1 MIPHVILDDGKDGY
15 ELEISYEEAEADI
28 TSTKPEELKK
38 SLHAGKIPEAS
49 EQVEDSKE
57 FIKEHHDAAMKL
69 YQATVEEA
77 RIILEE

>member
-1 MIPHVILDDGKDGY
+1 MNIDKRQESKAAK
-15 ELEISYEEAEADI
+15 ELEE
-28 TSTKPEELKK
+28 
-38 SLHAGKIPEAS
+38 AGKKLRAS
-49 EQVEDSKE
+49 DQVEDSKE

>member
-1 MIPHVILDDGKDGY
+1 MNGVSLPQTGKK
-15 ELEISYEEAEADI
+15 LR
-28 TSTKPEELKK
+28 
-38 SLHAGKIPEAS
+38 AS